1 MSTGAI
7 IAIVV
12 VALIIIGLL
21 VMLPRM
27 RGAASQKQAERELG
41 SRRETVATEHREAAA
56 QGENRAELAE
66 RKARIA
72 EQEAQRDRAEAK
84 LQSERAEMHDR
95 GLADDELIDDSERDR
110 FDGVTG
116 PGSAST
122 STSDRSADVDRDG
135 HTLDDRARAATD
147 RDHDQQDGPASPDYQ
162 RGREDER
169 RES

>member
-1 MSTGAI
+1 MSTGLI

-12 VALIIIGLL
+12 AVLIILALIVL
-21 VMLPRM
+21 LPRM
-27 RGAASQKQAERELG
+27 RGTAQQQKAERELH
-41 SRRETVATEHREAAA
+41 SRRETVASEHRQAAEA
-56 QGENRAELAE
+56 GENRAEIAE

-110 FDGVTG
+110 FAGVTG
-116 PGSAST
+116 PGSGD
-122 STSDRSADVDRDG
+122 SDSGADRDGDG
-135 HTLDDRARAATD
+135 HTLDDRARAAND
-147 RDHDQQDGPASPDYQ
+147 RDEHEGAVSPDYQ

-169 RES
+169 RSES